1 MWGWLGILCLCDS
14 LFERQPPRQSGP
26 FRDVLCRPVHPPWA
40 QEQCPMG
47 GEGLPAEHPAE
58 PQLLC
63 CVMGLNR
70 DNAYSRCSARYGR
83 CVTRT
88 LDRAMRSCWA
98 PALGQA
104 CHSGSGTALLPSG
117 QCRLTPVAQDKSH
130 GRTTLPTCR
139 QSRVTAPVQMGDVLG
154 PSRSPHPLVS
164 PSQPLKAGPSGNHLI
179 SAFQKLSSEIQAN
192 TCLEL
197 SVLSL
202 LSSRILYQNLL

>member
-1 MWGWLGILCLCDS
+1 MGWGGGGSVSVTLSLHVSLPGSLGLSEMCCAG
-14 LFERQPPRQSGP
+14 QSTHPGP
-26 FRDVLCRPVHPPWA
+26 V
-40 QEQCPMG
+40 G
-47 GEGLPAEHPAE
+47 GEGLPAERPAE
-58 PQLLC
+58 PQLPC

-70 DNAYSRCSARYGR
+70 DDAYSRCSARYGK
-83 CVTRT
+83 CMTRT

-104 CHSGSGTALLPSG
+104 CLRGPGAALLRG
-117 QCRLTPVAQDKSH
+117 QHRLEPVAQNKSH
-130 GRTTLPTCR
+130 ERTTLPTCR
-139 QSRVTAPVQMGDVLG
+139 HSRVTVPVQMGDVLG
-154 PSRSPHPLVS
+154 PSRSPHHPVF

-202 LSSRILYQNLL
+202 LSSRIPLSKSPMV

>member
-130 GRTTLPTCR
+130 GEPLCLRAGSPEL
-139 QSRVTAPVQMGDVLG
+139 QH
-154 PSRSPHPLVS
+154 PSRWVMSWAPPGALTLSCPPPS
-164 PSQPLKAGPSGNHLI
+164 PSKLVHLVI
-179 SAFQKLSSEIQAN
+179 TSSVPFR
-192 TCLEL
+192 
-197 SVLSL
+197 S
-202 LSSRILYQNLL
+202 